1 MPTAPKLPDLIG
13 GDINEF
19 GSLPREEHVRQSL
32 EKPQAPGALKIGS
45 INNITKARIR
55 YAMSQLIALEIPQ
68 IQQALRDL
76 QAESPRAYLETVME
90 LMTFSLPKLKSVEID
105 VSANSESAKN
115 MSIADLQSAL
125 SSDESVVSTQ

>member
-1 MPTAPKLPDLIG
+1 MPSTPRLPDLIG

-32 EKPQAPGALKIGS
+32 EKPNAPGALKIGS

-55 YAMSQLIALEIPQ
+55 YAMSQLVALELEH
-68 IQQALRDL
+68 IQTALRDL
-76 QAESPRAYLETVME
+76 QTESPKAYLETVME

-105 VSANSESAKN
+105 VSANNENARN

-125 SSDESVVSTQ
+125 TSQDVVSTQ